1 MPTGVSIT
9 RFSTWPDWVTVTTSA
24 RPGPRL
30 TNSMCFSGCSVLG
43 AMTTPAQRDRPDNSV
58 VACSSAS
65 VTLRPTV
72 RAARLDALAL
82 VLGEV
87 ADFQQAVDEQAQ
99 PGIGRQAAG
108 RGVRGVEQAEV
119 LQVGHDVADGGGRQ
133 GLGELAGQRPRAHRL
148 AGLDIALDDVPQHLA
163 RALVQLGDRSP
174 SVAGPAGGR

>member
-72 RAARLDALAL
+72 AQRASMLSRSSSERLPTSSRPLTNRRRPAS
-82 VLGEV
+82 V
-87 ADFQQAVDEQAQ
+87 
-99 PGIGRQAAG
+99 GR
-108 RGVRGVEQAEV
+108 RPAEV
-119 LQVGHDVADGGGRQ
+119 CGA
-133 GLGELAGQRPRAHRL
+133 
-148 AGLDIALDDVPQHLA
+148 
-163 RALVQLGDRSP
+163 
-174 SVAGPAGGR
+174 